1 MSGTSSG
8 NQPQPPL
15 SRVRLELS
23 HTRALLTFAHAATR
37 NAIDPEMIGEL
48 GAAMNQAELWCRET
62 PTAVG
67 LVLAGG
73 EAAFVSGA
81 NLKYLASISSPEE
94 MAEFSRSM
102 QHVLNRLEDF
112 PLPVIAAMEGP
123 ALGGGTEVALAC
135 DIRVL
140 GARSYFS
147 FKYARVGVVPGWGG
161 ARRLAA
167 TVGRRQA
174 LLLLTTA
181 SAVDAEEAARVGLAD
196 RLVVAGRAQADAEA
210 LVARM
215 AELAPLSVRA
225 FKGLLR
231 TALGATR
238 EEAQRLET
246 AEFVRLWAC
255 EDHKEGLRSLLEK
268 REPRFRGR

>member
-1 MSGTSSG
+1 MLSG
-8 NQPQPPL
+8 NQSQAPF
-15 SRVRLELS
+15 SRLRLELGD
-23 HTRALLTFAHAATR
+23 TRALLTFAHPATR

-48 GAAMNQAELWCRET
+48 AGAMDEIEGWGRET
-62 PTAVG
+62 PMAVG

-81 NLKYLASISSPEE
+81 NLTYLASIVSSEE

-102 QHVLNRLEDF
+102 QGVLNRLEDF

-135 DIRVL
+135 DMRIV

-161 ARRLAA
+161 AQRLGGV
-167 TVGRRQA
+167 VGRRQA
-174 LLLLTTA
+174 LLLLATA
-181 SAVDAEEAARVGLAD
+181 AAVDPEEAARLGLAD
-196 RLVVAGRAQADAEA
+196 RLVRAGRAQAEAEA
-210 LVARM
+210 LIARM

-231 TALGATR
+231 GALSATR
-238 EEAQRLET
+238 QEAQCLET
-246 AEFVRLWAC
+246 AEFVRLWES
-255 EDHKEGLRSLLEK
+255 EDHAEGLRSLREK